1 MTGSNAL
8 PEAPARSSSAA
19 GWRVL
24 VGAALAAGF
33 LRPFAQLIY
42 SGGLVSMSSDLHTSQ
57 AGIGLTISVYGF
69 CVAGFQIIFG
79 PLVDRYSSK
88 WILGAGML
96 LFTGASWWGS
106 VAAGLGALLAVRC
119 LQGIGIA
126 AALAVGVASISDAY
140 APEQRGRAMGLFAV
154 ATGVGATIA
163 PLLGSAIAIWFG
175 WRGDFLALAGC
186 GLLVLLPVLWQLPA
200 QPAPAQRVGL
210 PELLQIVRRPATGAA
225 LTFGFAQYY
234 AIFTYHAQMPFM
246 LSERMGAP
254 ESLVGAFQAL
264 MSLSVTVGSL
274 LGWWLADRHGAQQIL
289 QRSAALCGLAYSL
302 LLLASLV
309 PAPGFSLLWVALA
322 VGMFGMAAGAGFP
335 AQLSLMVDHFPALR
349 ATAGTAQLF
358 VRAMGS
364 ALAPV
369 LAGVLSQWGGQPL
382 GFGFALVVL
391 LGSSAFGRLQLQR
404 IRVQAGS

>member
-8 PEAPARSSSAA
+8 PPAPARSASAA

-33 LRPFAQLIY
+33 LRAFAQMIY
-42 SGGLVSMSSDLHTSQ
+42 SGALVSMSSDLQTSQ

-69 CVAGFQIIFG
+69 CVAGCQIIFG

-106 VAAGLGALLAVRC
+106 GAAGLGALLAVRC

-126 AALAVGVASISDAY
+126 AAVAVGVASISDAY
-140 APEQRGRAMGLFAV
+140 APEQRGRAMGLF
-154 ATGVGATIA
+154 TMSNSLGATVA

-175 WRGDFLALAGC
+175 WRGDFWALAGC
-186 GLLVLLPVLWQLPA
+186 GLLVLLLVLWQLPA

-210 PELLQIVRRPATGAA
+210 PELLQIVRRPATAAA
-225 LTFGFAQYY
+225 LAFGFAQYY
-234 AIFTYHAQMPFM
+234 AIYTYHALLPFM
-246 LSERMGAP
+246 LAERMGVP
-254 ESLVGAFQAL
+254 ESWAGGFQAL
-264 MSLSVTVGSL
+264 LPLSATAGSL
-274 LGWWLADRHGAQQIL
+274 WGGRLADRHGALRIL
-289 QRSAALCGLAYSL
+289 QRSAALCGLTYSL
-302 LLLASLV
+302 LLLASLLPV
-309 PAPGFSLLWVALA
+309 AGFALLWVALA

-358 VRAMGS
+358 ARALGS
-364 ALAPV
+364 TLAPV

>member
-1 MTGSNAL
+1 
-8 PEAPARSSSAA
+8 
-19 GWRVL
+19 
-24 VGAALAAGF
+24 
-33 LRPFAQLIY
+33 
-42 SGGLVSMSSDLHTSQ
+42 
-57 AGIGLTISVYGF
+57 
-69 CVAGFQIIFG
+69 
-79 PLVDRYSSK
+79 
-88 WILGAGML
+88 
-96 LFTGASWWGS
+96 
-106 VAAGLGALLAVRC
+106 
-119 LQGIGIA
+119 
-126 AALAVGVASISDAY
+126 AVGVASISDAY

-302 LLLASLV
+302 LLLASLL
-309 PAPGFSLLWVALA
+309 PTPGFSLLWVALA